1 MVATELLSPPVQDTG
16 MEDAELGAVGTWC
29 RPAHQPG
36 EGSPRSLLLW
46 KQPRGQASL
55 AKQPVSRPVTG
66 TQGTPGPSRG

>member
-1 MVATELLSPPVQDTG
+1 MVATELLGPQVQDTG
-16 MEDAELGAVGTWC
+16 MEDAEAVGTWC

-46 KQPRGQASL
+46 KQSWGQATL
-55 AKQPVSRPVTG
+55 AKQPMSRPVAG